1 MFLQK
6 KIASIIFPI
15 LWFIVVGL
23 RYEVGT
29 DWYPTLE
36 LFDRAV
42 LNAKSFNSYQLVDTE
57 ILWKI
62 VATVSESFKISK
74 SYIFIFIGFVE
85 ALLIFHLI
93 KISENYRLAIVGIT
107 SVFLFFFL

>member
-1 MFLQK
+1 MSIYFLFFLMLFSCMFLQK
-6 KIASIIFPI
+6 KIAIIIFPI

-74 SYIFIFIGFVE
+74 KLYFYIHWLCRSVINFSSY
-85 ALLIFHLI
+85 
-93 KISENYRLAIVGIT
+93 
-107 SVFLFFFL
+107 